1 MPDWAHL
8 PCVRLLLTALAIWLV
23 ARMELKVQRNRPRDF
38 WRLLV
43 ALLCL
48 ALGGLA
54 TNAAGATGEI
64 RTERSRSV
72 YTVADTTPE
81 HPGARSHVVLRV
93 VPAASAV
100 THQSF
105 RVFPQSIHDA
115 QPVLFVVP
123 GHTPTPL

>member
-8 PCVRLLLTALAIWLV
+8 PCVRLLITELAMRLV
-23 ARMELKVQRNRPRDF
+23 ARTELKVQRNRHRDF

-64 RTERSRSV
+64 STVRSRSV
-72 YTVADTTPE
+72 YTFADVTPE
-81 HPGARSHVVLRV
+81 HCGARSHAVLRV
-93 VPAASAV
+93 VPAGSTT
-100 THQSF
+100 THRAF
-105 RVFPQSIHDA
+105 RRFPQSTHDA
-115 QPVLFVVP
+115 QPDLFVVP